1 MHKPVTHLQTSTKQ
15 RVLFID
21 QIKALMIALVIA
33 GHVLNAFVFDWG
45 FYGVHI
51 PIQESIIRSL
61 EVLPSGA

>member
-1 MHKPVTHLQTSTKQ
+1 M
-15 RVLFID
+15 LFID

-51 PIQESIIRSL
+51 PIQESTHPFFGGVAVWCMTFL
-61 EVLPSGA
+61 NTFYM